1 MATGSARSARV
12 MSYIYLGA
20 AVQLLLILSALRVT
34 AVQALQATQSKQTSD
49 ALRRARAVPQPA
61 AGARP
66 ERDEPPVHGRRP

>member
-1 MATGSARSARV
+1 

-49 ALRRARAVPQPA
+49 ALRARARGAPRRRA
-61 AGARP
+61 ATSWTS
-66 ERDEPPVHGRRP
+66 